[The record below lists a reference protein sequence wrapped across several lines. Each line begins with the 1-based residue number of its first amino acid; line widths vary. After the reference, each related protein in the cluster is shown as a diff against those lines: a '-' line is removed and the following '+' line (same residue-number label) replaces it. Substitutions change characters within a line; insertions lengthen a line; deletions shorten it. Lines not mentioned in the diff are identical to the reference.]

1 MCHGNLHLN
10 LSQSSLIL
18 TLVCCVGLDL
28 TWKMFL
34 SLRNLLGNKADLQSD
49 GEDGDDDDDC
59 FVPAKIDLQ
68 SSSDE
73 EEEAKIDSEDELV
86 VKRRRG
92 SRTPRS
98 AAKTRAS
105 ARTPCKTP
113 SKKVSQICSLLD
125 AFCIK
130 ILLSK

>member
-1 MCHGNLHLN
+1 
-10 LSQSSLIL
+10 
-18 TLVCCVGLDL
+18 
-28 TWKMFL
+28 MFL
-34 SLRNLLGNKADLQSD
+34 SFYLRNLLGNKADLQSD
-49 GEDGDDDDDC
+49 GEDGDDDNDC

-98 AAKTRAS
+98 AEKTRAS
-105 ARTPCKTP
+105 ARTPRKTP
-113 SKKVSQICSLLD
+113 SKKVSQICSFYFFSLNSLLID
-125 AFCIK
+125 GEITFI
-130 ILLSK
+130 IQL